1 MAVSGVSGSGTSIYG
16 NRNVLSG
23 LASGMDTESMIENMT
38 QATRLKIAQQNQKKT
53 LLGWKQT
60 AYQGISSQLIEF
72 SKKYMDYQ
80 SPTNLLSSSFYDQS
94 IITSVGKNN
103 TLVSATGKTNSTVEI
118 NGVKDLATSATH
130 SAQGSLKPSDLA
142 TSNFDI
148 TGDMTFSKLAGGTM
162 TFKYGKE
169 EYTITL
175 DQNADLS
182 TADKLAEEINKQL
195 KEVKISTSGSTK
207 ISLGDKI
214 EAKVS
219 GGSMTFGV
227 KNGADIAGN
236 EVKLTGASTTV
247 RDALKLDS
255 KNLNGGIDLKS
266 GFSTTIDTNKL
277 NEKQKATEFLT
288 GKKLTLT
295 FNGQEKEITLLT
307 EEEAKTITSADKF
320 KELLQKKINSAF
332 GPDKIEIQFKSEN
345 GTSSN
350 KGSFTFKVKD
360 SNDVLKV
367 SGGSAG
373 IVGDNSVLGFKQ
385 GDGNRLNLD
394 ATLEDLGVQFT
405 EAGNN
410 GVIKDKRDLVINGVT
425 IGSYGKDATLGDII
439 RDINSNKEAGVKA
452 SYSETSNKFVLTS
465 KETGAGSKVEIED
478 KNSLAGQLFGVKG
491 DPGVKNEPG
500 TDAVISVTVNGE
512 TKELTRP
519 TNEIDID
526 GLKVT
531 ISGKFGYDDKG
542 QLSNDPAEKVT
553 FTSKPDTEKT
563 FEAIKTMVE
572 DYNKIV
578 DSVYKEMTTKPNRDY
593 KPLTDEQK
601 KEMSKEQIEKWEEK
615 AKEGLL
621 FADTQLRSLHD
632 ALRFVFN
639 PGGEAGAKLRAM
651 GIEPTGNYKDGG
663 KIKLDESKLKE
674 ALNSNPEGV
683 KDAFNALASDSAD
696 SSIMNSSSK
705 GGAITQ
711 LKGVADRFASTS
723 ITKPGILV
731 ARAGSPSSPNSMLKN
746 AIKTEMDSIDKILK
760 NLDVKLKKEIDR
772 YNSQFTQL
780 ETLISQMNAQSG
792 QLAGLM
798 GGGM

>member
-38 QATRLKIAQQNQKKT
+38 QATRIKIAQQNQKKT

-80 SPTNLLSSSFYDQS
+80 SPTNLLSSAFYDQS
-94 IITSVGKNN
+94 IVTSVGKNN
-103 TLVSATGKTNSTVEI
+103 ALVSASGKTNSKVEI
-118 NGVKDLATSATH
+118 NGVKELATSATH
-130 SAQGSLKPSDLA
+130 SAQGSLKPGDLV
-142 TSNFDI
+142 TKDFDI
-148 TGDMTFSKLAGGTM
+148 SKKLEHSKLAGGTLS
-162 TFKYGKE
+162 FQYGST

-175 DQNADLS
+175 SKGADLS
-182 TADKLAEEINKQL
+182 TPDKLAAEINKQL
-195 KEVKISTSGSTK
+195 SEAKISGTDSK
-207 ISLGDKI
+207 LGDKI
-214 EAKVS
+214 SVKVE
-219 GGSMTFGV
+219 GDKLKFEVTG
-227 KNGADIAGN
+227 DAGN
-236 EVKLTGASTTV
+236 EVKLTGAGTTV
-247 RDALKLDS
+247 KEALGLTDDKF
-255 KNLNGGIDLKS
+255 NNGGINLADKNS
-266 GFSTTIDTNKL
+266 PFSTNVIKDKL
-277 NEKQKATEFLT
+277 IEKQDTAEFLT
-288 GKKLTLT
+288 NKKITFS
-295 FNGQEKEITLLT
+295 FNGQKKEVTLLT
-307 EEEAKTITSADKF
+307 DAELAELKKISDGPQKNEKF
-320 KELLQKKINSAF
+320 KELLQKKMDDAF
-332 GPDKIEIQFKSEN
+332 GSGKITVERGN
-345 GTSSN
+345 TGAL
-350 KGSFTFKVKD
+350 TFKTDADNILKITGGD
-360 SNDVLKV
+360 EDV
-367 SGGSAG
+367 
-373 IVGDNSVLGFKQ
+373 VGETSVFGFQ
-385 GDGNRLNLD
+385 NGDGNRLNLNNS
-394 ATLEDLGVQFT
+394 LEKLGVNF
-405 EAGNN
+405 N
-410 GVIKDKRDLVINGVT
+410 GKDSMDLVINGVT
-425 IGSYGKDATLGDII
+425 IGTYKKDATLSQVM
-439 RDINSNKEAGVKA
+439 RDINANKEAGINA

-465 KETGAGSKVEIED
+465 KETGAGSKVEITGAD
-478 KNSLAGQLFGVKG
+478 SLAGQLFGEANKR
-491 DPGVKNEPG
+491 G
-500 TDAVISVTVNGE
+500 TDAVINVTVNGE
-512 TKELTRP
+512 QKELTRP
-519 TNEIDID
+519 SNEIDID

-542 QLSNDPAEKVT
+542 QISSDPAEKVT
-553 FTSKPDTEKT
+553 FNSKPDTDKM

-578 DSVYKEMTTKPNRDY
+578 ESVYKEMTTKPNRDY

-632 ALRFVFN
+632 SLRFIFN

-651 GIEPTGNYKDGG
+651 GIEPTDNYKDGG
-663 KIKLDESKLKE
+663 KIKLDESKLKA

-705 GGAITQ
+705 GGVITQ
-711 LKGVADRFASTS
+711 LKGVMDRFASTS

-746 AIKTEMDSIDKILK
+746 AMKTEMDSIDKILK

-780 ETLISQMNAQSG
+780 EMLISQMNAQSG

>member
-38 QATRLKIAQQNQKKT
+38 QATRLKIAQQKQKKT

-103 TLVSATGKTNSTVEI
+103 ALVSATGKTNSTVEI

-130 SAQGSLKPSDLA
+130 SAQGNLKPGDLA

-162 TFKYGKE
+162 TFKYGGND
-169 EYTITL
+169 YTITL

-214 EAKVS
+214 EAKVN

-236 EVKLTGASTTV
+236 DVKLTGASTTV
-247 RDALKLDS
+247 REALNLDS
-255 KNLNGGIDLKS
+255 KNLKEGIDLKS
-266 GFSTTIDTNKL
+266 SFSTTIDTNKL

-307 EEEAKTITSADKF
+307 EEEAKTIKSANDF
-320 KELLQKKINSAF
+320 KDLLQKKLNDAF
-332 GPDKIEIQFKSEN
+332 GKDKIELEFKSKT
-345 GTSSN
+345 TSSQE
-350 KGSFTFKVKD
+350 GSFTFKVKD
-360 SNDVLKV
+360 SNDVLRV

-405 EAGNN
+405 EADNN
-410 GVIKDKRDLVINGVT
+410 GVIKDKRDLMINGVK

-465 KETGAGSKVEIED
+465 KDTGAGSKVEIGD
-478 KNSLAGQLFGVKG
+478 SGLANELFGKA
-491 DPGVKNEPG
+491 DAHG

>member
-103 TLVSATGKTNSTVEI
+103 ALVSATGKTNSTVEI
-118 NGVKDLATSATH
+118 NGVKELATSATH

-162 TFKYGKE
+162 TFKYGGND
-169 EYTITL
+169 YTITL

-182 TADKLAEEINKQL
+182 TPEKLAEEINKQL
-195 KEVKISTSGSTK
+195 KEIKISTDSSKK

-214 EAKVS
+214 E
-219 GGSMTFGV
+219 V
-227 KNGADIAGN
+227 KFSSNTMIFSTKGDVAGN
-236 EVKLTGASTTV
+236 EVKLTAASTAV
-247 RDALKLDS
+247 REALKLDL
-255 KNLNGGIDLKS
+255 KQLKDGIDLTK
-266 GFSTTIDTNKL
+266 GHSTGVDTDKL
-277 NEKQKATEFLT
+277 KESQKMTEYLT
-288 GKKLTLT
+288 GKTLELV
-295 FNGQEKEITLLT
+295 FNGQKKEITLLT
-307 EEEAKTITSADKF
+307 EEEAKTIISADKF

-332 GPDKIEIQFKSEN
+332 GTNKIEIQFKSEN

-373 IVGDNSVLGFKQ
+373 IVGDNSVFGFQQ
-385 GDGNRLNLD
+385 GEGNRLNLN
-394 ATLEDLGVQFT
+394 AKLSDLGIQFN
-405 EAGNN
+405 EADSN
-410 GVIKDKRDLVINGVT
+410 GIIKEKRDLVINGVT
-425 IGSYGKDATLGDII
+425 IGSYGKDATLGQIM
-439 RDINSNKEAGVKA
+439 RDINANKEAGINA

-465 KETGAGSKVEIED
+465 KDTGAGSKVEIGD
-478 KNSLAGQLFGVKG
+478 SGLANELFGKA
-491 DPGVKNEPG
+491 DAHG
-500 TDAVISVTVNGE
+500 TDAVIHVTVNGE
-512 TKELTRP
+512 QKELTRP
-519 TNEIDID
+519 SNEIDID

-531 ISGKFGYDDKG
+531 ISGTFGYNGGKI
-542 QLSNDPAEKVT
+542 DPAEKVT
-553 FTSKPDTEKT
+553 FSSKPDTDKM

-593 KPLTDEQK
+593 QPLTDEQK

-632 ALRFVFN
+632 SLRFIFN

-651 GIEPTGNYKDGG
+651 GIEPTDNYKDGG
-663 KIKLDESKLKE
+663 KIKLDESKLKA

-696 SSIMNSSSK
+696 SSIMDSSSK
-705 GGAITQ
+705 GGVITQ
-711 LKGVADRFASTS
+711 LKGVTDRFASTS

-746 AIKTEMDSIDKILK
+746 AMKTEMDSIDKILK
-760 NLDVKLKKEIDR
+760 NLDVRLKKEIDR

>member
-103 TLVSATGKTNSTVEI
+103 ALVSATGKTNSTVEI

-148 TGDMTFSKLAGGTM
+148 TGNMTFSKLAGGTM
-162 TFKYGKE
+162 TFKYGGND
-169 EYTITL
+169 YTITL

-214 EAKVS
+214 EAKVN
-219 GGSMTFGV
+219 GGQMTFGV
-227 KNGADIAGN
+227 KSGADIAGN
-236 EVKLTGASTTV
+236 DVKLTGASTTV
-247 RDALKLDS
+247 REALNLDS
-255 KNLNGGIDLKS
+255 SKLKDGIDLTK
-266 GFSTTIDTNKL
+266 GHSTGVNTDKL
-277 NEKQKATEFLT
+277 KESQKATEFLT

-320 KELLQKKINSAF
+320 KELLQKKMDDAF
-332 GPDKIEIQFKSEN
+332 GKDKIELEFKPKA
-345 GTSSN
+345 TSSQE
-350 KGSFTFKVKD
+350 GSFTFKVKD
-360 SNDVLKV
+360 SNDVLKI

-405 EAGNN
+405 EAGDN
-410 GVIKDKRDLVINGVT
+410 GVIKDKRDLVINGVK

-465 KETGAGSKVEIED
+465 KDTGKGSKVEIGKD
-478 KNSLAGQLFGVKG
+478 GLANELFGKA
-491 DPGVKNEPG
+491 DAHG
-500 TDAVISVTVNGE
+500 TDAVIHVTVNGE
-512 TKELTRP
+512 KKELTRP

-531 ISGKFGYDDKG
+531 VSGKFGYDDKG
-542 QLSNDPAEKVT
+542 QLSTDPAEKVT

-711 LKGVADRFASTS
+711 LKDVTDRFASTS

>member
-38 QATRLKIAQQNQKKT
+38 QATRIKIAQQNQKKT

-80 SPTNLLSSSFYDQS
+80 SPTNLLSSAFYDQS
-94 IITSVGKNN
+94 IVTSVGKNN
-103 TLVSATGKTNSTVEI
+103 ALVSASGKTNSKVEI
-118 NGVKDLATSATH
+118 NGVKELATSATH
-130 SAQGSLKPSDLA
+130 SAQGSLKPGDLV
-142 TSNFDI
+142 TKDFDI
-148 TGDMTFSKLAGGTM
+148 SKELAHSKLAGGTLS
-162 TFKYGKE
+162 FQYGST

-175 DQNADLS
+175 SKGADLS
-182 TADKLAEEINKQL
+182 TPDKLAAEINKQL
-195 KEVKISTSGSTK
+195 SEAKISGTDSK
-207 ISLGDKI
+207 LGDKI
-214 EAKVS
+214 SVKVE
-219 GGSMTFGV
+219 GSDKLKFEV
-227 KNGADIAGN
+227 KDAAGN
-236 EVKLTGASTTV
+236 EVKLTGAGTTV
-247 RDALKLDS
+247 KEALNLQDDKLKD
-255 KNLNGGIDLKS
+255 GIDLTKS
-266 GFSTTIDTNKL
+266 FSANVDTAKL
-277 NEKQKATEFLT
+277 TEKQDTAEFLT
-288 GKKLTLT
+288 NKKITFS
-295 FNGQEKEITLLT
+295 FNGQKKEVTLLT
-307 EEEAKTITSADKF
+307 DAELAELKKISDGPQKNEKF
-320 KELLQKKINSAF
+320 KEFLQKKMDDAF
-332 GPDKIEIQFKSEN
+332 GVNADGSKKITIDRNSGN
-345 GTSSN
+345 GRL
-350 KGSFTFKVKD
+350 TFKTNAD
-360 SNDVLKV
+360 NILKIT
-367 SGGSAG
+367 GGDED
-373 IVGDNSVLGFKQ
+373 IVGETSVFGFQ
-385 GDGNRLNLD
+385 NGDGNRLNLNNS
-394 ATLEDLGVQFT
+394 LEKLGVKF
-405 EAGNN
+405 N
-410 GVIKDKRDLVINGVT
+410 GKDSMDLVINGVK
-425 IGSYGKDATLGDII
+425 IGTYKKDATLSQVM
-439 RDINSNKEAGVKA
+439 RDINANKEAGINA

-465 KETGAGSKVEIED
+465 KETGAGSKVEITGAD
-478 KNSLAGQLFGVKG
+478 SLAGQLFGVASEHGK
-491 DPGVKNEPG
+491 
-500 TDAVISVTVNGE
+500 DAVINVTINGE
-512 TKELTRP
+512 QKELTRP
-519 TNEIDID
+519 SNEIDID

-542 QLSNDPAEKVT
+542 QISSDPAEKVT
-553 FTSKPDTEKT
+553 FSSKPDTDKM

-578 DSVYKEMTTKPNRDY
+578 ESVYKEMTTKPNRDY
-593 KPLTDEQK
+593 QPLTDEQK

-651 GIEPTGNYKDGG
+651 GIEPTDNYKDGG
-663 KIKLDESKLKE
+663 KIKLDESKLKA

-696 SSIMNSSSK
+696 SSIMDSSSK
-705 GGAITQ
+705 GGVITQ
-711 LKGVADRFASTS
+711 LKGVMDRFASTS

-731 ARAGSPSSPNSMLKN
+731 AHAGSPSSPNSMLRN
-746 AIKTEMDSIDKILK
+746 AMKTEMDSIDKILK

-780 ETLISQMNAQSG
+780 EMLISQMNAQSG

>member
-38 QATRLKIAQQNQKKT
+38 QATRIKIAQQNQKKT

-80 SPTNLLSSSFYDQS
+80 SPTNLLSSAFYDQS
-94 IITSVGKNN
+94 IVTSVGKNN
-103 TLVSATGKTNSTVEI
+103 ALVSASGKTNSKVEI
-118 NGVKDLATSATH
+118 NGVKELATSATH
-130 SAQGSLKPSDLA
+130 SAAGSLQSGDLV
-142 TSNFDI
+142 TKDFDI
-148 TGDMTFSKLAGGTM
+148 SKELAHSKLAGGTLS
-162 TFKYGKE
+162 FQYGST

-175 DQNADLS
+175 SKGADLS
-182 TADKLAEEINKQL
+182 TPDKLAAEINKQL
-195 KEVKISTSGSTK
+195 SEAKISGTDSK
-207 ISLGDKI
+207 LGDKI
-214 EAKVS
+214 SVKVE
-219 GGSMTFGV
+219 GSDKLKFEV
-227 KNGADIAGN
+227 KDAAGN
-236 EVKLTGASTTV
+236 EVKLTGAGTTV
-247 RDALKLDS
+247 KEALNLQDDKLKD
-255 KNLNGGIDLKS
+255 GIDLTKS
-266 GFSTTIDTNKL
+266 FSANVDTAKL
-277 NEKQKATEFLT
+277 TEKQDTAEFLT
-288 GKKLTLT
+288 NKKITFS
-295 FNGQEKEITLLT
+295 FNGQKKEVTLLT
-307 EEEAKTITSADKF
+307 DAELAELKKISDGTQKNEKF
-320 KELLQKKINSAF
+320 KEFLQKKMDDAF
-332 GPDKIEIQFKSEN
+332 GSGKITVDRGTN
-345 GTSSN
+345 GAL
-350 KGSFTFKVKD
+350 TFKTNAD
-360 SNDVLKV
+360 NILKIT
-367 SGGSAG
+367 GGDED
-373 IVGDNSVLGFKQ
+373 IVGETSVFGFQ
-385 GDGNRLNLD
+385 NGDGNRLNLNNS
-394 ATLEDLGVQFT
+394 LEKLGVKF
-405 EAGNN
+405 NN
-410 GVIKDKRDLVINGVT
+410 GDSMDLVINGVK
-425 IGSYGKDATLGDII
+425 IGTYKKDATLSQVM
-439 RDINSNKEAGVKA
+439 RDINANKEAGINA

-491 DPGVKNEPG
+491 DPDVVNKPG
-500 TDAVISVTVNGE
+500 TDAVINVTVNGE
-512 TKELTRP
+512 QKELTRP
-519 TNEIDID
+519 SNEIDID

-531 ISGKFGYDDKG
+531 ISGTFGYDEKTG
-542 QLSNDPAEKVT
+542 QLSTDPAEKVT
-553 FTSKPDTEKT
+553 FTSKPDTDKM

-578 DSVYKEMTTKPNRDY
+578 ESVYKEMTTKPNRDY
-593 KPLTDEQK
+593 QPLTDEQK

-651 GIEPTGNYKDGG
+651 GIEPTDNYKDGG
-663 KIKLDESKLKE
+663 KIKLDESKLKA

-696 SSIMNSSSK
+696 SSIMDSSSK
-705 GGAITQ
+705 GGVITQ
-711 LKGVADRFASTS
+711 LKGVMDRFASTS

-731 ARAGSPSSPNSMLKN
+731 AHAGSPSSPNSMLRN
-746 AIKTEMDSIDKILK
+746 AMKTEMDSIDKILK

-780 ETLISQMNAQSG
+780 EMLISQMNAQSG

>member
-1 MAVSGVSGSGTSIYG
+1 MAVSGVSGGGTSIYG
-16 NRNVLSG
+16 SRNVLSG

-38 QATRLKIAQQNQKKT
+38 QATRLKIAQQKQKKT

-60 AYQGISSQLIEF
+60 AYQGISTPLIEF

-80 SPTNLLSSSFYDQS
+80 SPTNLLSSAFYDQS
-94 IITSVGKNN
+94 IVTSVGKNN
-103 TLVSATGKTNSTVEI
+103 SLVSATGKTNSKVEI
-118 NGVKDLATSATH
+118 NGVKELATSATH
-130 SAQGSLKPSDLA
+130 SAAGSLKPGELT
-142 TSNFDI
+142 TSNIDI

-162 TFKYGKE
+162 TFKYGSD

-195 KEVKISTSGSTK
+195 AEIKISTDSSK
-207 ISLGDKI
+207 KVSLGDKI
-214 EAKVS
+214 EAKVT
-219 GGSMTFGV
+219 GGQMTFGV
-227 KNGADIAGN
+227 KSGADIAGN

-247 RDALKLDS
+247 REALNLDS
-255 KNLNGGIDLKS
+255 KQLNDGIDLSKQS
-266 GFSTTIDTNKL
+266 FSTTIDTNKL
-277 NEKQKATEFLT
+277 NEKQKMTEYLT
-288 GKKLTLT
+288 DKTLTLT
-295 FNGQEKEITLLT
+295 FNGQKKDITLLT
-307 EEEAKTITSADKF
+307 EEEAKNIKSADDF
-320 KELLQKKINSAF
+320 KNLLQKKLDDAF
-332 GPDKIEIQFKSEN
+332 GKDKIELEFKPE
-345 GTSSN
+345 TSGSQ

-360 SNDVLKV
+360 ANDVLRV

-373 IVGDNSVLGFKQ
+373 IVGDNSVFGFQ
-385 GDGNRLNLD
+385 DGDGNRLNLN
-394 ATLEDLGVQFT
+394 ATLEDLGIQFT
-405 EAGNN
+405 EAGDN

-425 IGSYGKDATLGDII
+425 IGSYGKDATLREII
-439 RDINSNKEAGVKA
+439 HDINSNKEAGVTA

-465 KETGAGSKVEIED
+465 KDTGTGSKIEIGKD
-478 KNSLAGQLFGVKG
+478 GLAGELFGEA
-491 DPGVKNEPG
+491 NAHG

-519 TNEIDID
+519 SNEIDID

-531 ISGKFGYDDKG
+531 VSGKFGYDEKTG
-542 QLSNDPAEKVT
+542 QLSTDPAEKVT
-553 FTSKPDTEKT
+553 FTSKPDTDKM
-563 FEAIKTMVE
+563 FDAIKTMVE

-578 DSVYKEMTTKPNRDY
+578 ESVYKEMTTKPNRDY
-593 KPLTDEQK
+593 QPLTDEQRE
-601 KEMSKEQIEKWEEK
+601 EMSEEQIEKWEEK

-632 ALRFVFN
+632 SLRFIFN
-639 PGGEAGAKLRAM
+639 PGGEAGAKLREM
-651 GIEPTGNYKDGG
+651 GIEPSSNYKDGG
-663 KIKLDESKLKE
+663 KIKLDESKLKA
-674 ALNSNPEGV
+674 ALENDPEGV
-683 KDAFNALASDSAD
+683 KNAFSALPSDDAQGGIMDSA
-696 SSIMNSSSK
+696 SK
-705 GGAITQ
+705 GGVMTQ
-711 LKGVADRFASTS
+711 LKGVVDRFASTS

-746 AIKTEMDSIDKILK
+746 ALKTEMDSIDKVLK

-780 ETLISQMNAQSG
+780 EMLISQMNAQSG

>member
-16 NRNVLSG
+16 SRNVLSG

-38 QATRLKIAQQNQKKT
+38 KATRMKIEQQKQKKT

-60 AYQGISSQLIEF
+60 AYQGISTQLIEF

-80 SPTNLLSSSFYDQS
+80 SPTNLLSSAFYDQS
-94 IITSVGKNN
+94 IVTSVGKNN
-103 TLVSATGKTNSTVEI
+103 ALVSATGKTNSTVEI
-118 NGVKDLATSATH
+118 NGVKDLATSATY
-130 SAQGSLKPSDLA
+130 SAQSSLKSTSDLA

-162 TFKYGKE
+162 TFKYGGSN
-169 EYTITL
+169 YTITL

-214 EAKVS
+214 EAKVN

-236 EVKLTGASTTV
+236 EVKLTGASTAV
-247 RDALKLDS
+247 RDALNLDS
-255 KNLNGGIDLKS
+255 KKLSDGIDLKS
-266 GFSTTIDTNKL
+266 SFFTTIDTNKL
-277 NEKQKATEFLT
+277 NEKQKTTEYFT

-307 EEEAKTITSADKF
+307 EEEAKSVTSADKF
-320 KELLQKKINSAF
+320 KELLQKKLDDAF
-332 GPDKIEIQFKSEN
+332 GKDKIGLEFKPET
-345 GTSSN
+345 TSSQ

-385 GDGNRLNLD
+385 GDGNRLNLN
-394 ATLEDLGVQFT
+394 ATLEDLGVKFI
-405 EAGNN
+405 EAGDN
-410 GVIKDKRDLVINGVT
+410 GVIKDKRDLVINGVK
-425 IGSYGKDATLGDII
+425 IGSYGKDATLSNII

-465 KETGAGSKVEIED
+465 KDTGAGSKVEIGD
-478 KNSLAGQLFGVKG
+478 SGLANELFGKA
-491 DPGVKNEPG
+491 DAHG
-500 TDAVISVTVNGE
+500 TDAVIHVTVNGE
-512 TKELTRP
+512 KKELTRP

-531 ISGKFGYDDKG
+531 VSGKFGYDSQG
-542 QLSNDPAEKVT
+542 NISTDPAEKVT

-578 DSVYKEMTTKPNRDY
+578 DSVYKEMTTKPDRDY

-683 KDAFNALASDSAD
+683 KEAFNALASGQTGEV
-696 SSIMNSSSK
+696 MNSSSK
-705 GGAITQ
+705 GGVMTQ
-711 LKGVADRFASTS
+711 LKGVTDRFASTS

-746 AIKTEMDSIDKILK
+746 TMKTEMDSIDKILK
-760 NLDVKLKKEIDR
+760 NLDVRLKKEIDR
-772 YNSQFTQL
+772 YNSQFTKL

-792 QLAGLM
+792 QLSGLL

>member
-16 NRNVLSG
+16 SRNVLSG

-60 AYQGISSQLIEF
+60 AYQGISTQLIEF

-80 SPTNLLSSSFYDQS
+80 SPTNLLSSAFYDQS
-94 IITSVGKNN
+94 IVTSVGKNN
-103 TLVSATGKTNSTVEI
+103 ALVSATGKTNSTVEI

-148 TGDMTFSKLAGGTM
+148 TGNVTYSKLAGGTM
-162 TFKYGKE
+162 TFQYGKD

-182 TADKLAEEINKQL
+182 TAKKLEEEINKQL
-195 KEVKISTSGSTK
+195 KDIRISVTDSTSSNPVR
-207 ISLGDKI
+207 LGDKI
-214 EAKVS
+214 SVTADQSGKLKFEAK
-219 GGSMTFGV
+219 
-227 KNGADIAGN
+227 NDAGN
-236 EVKLTGASTTV
+236 TIKITGASSAV
-247 RDALKLDS
+247 QEALKLDS
-255 KNLNGGIDLKS
+255 VKLKDGIDLSKS
-266 GFSTTIDTNKL
+266 SFIAETDQNKL
-277 NEKQKATEFLT
+277 QETTPAVKYLT
-288 GKKLTLT
+288 GKSMTLS

-307 EEEAKTITSADKF
+307 EEEAKTMTSAEEF
-320 KELLQKKINSAF
+320 KKLLQKKLDGAF
-332 GPDKIEIQFKSEN
+332 GSGKIEVQFNQKAGASTQE
-345 GTSSN
+345 
-350 KGSFTFKVKD
+350 GSFKFHVKD
-360 SNDVLKV
+360 GNDVLKI
-367 SGGSAG
+367 SKGSVG
-373 IVGDNSVLGFKQ
+373 IVGNGSVLGFQ
-385 GDGNRLNLD
+385 VGDGNRINLNAKLS
-394 ATLEDLGVQFT
+394 DLGVDF
-405 EAGNN
+405 
-410 GVIKDKRDLVINGVT
+410 KDKDKMDLVINGVT
-425 IGSYGKDATLGDII
+425 IGSYGKGTTLGDII

-465 KETGAGSKVEIED
+465 KDTGAGSKVEIGKD
-478 KNSLAGQLFGVKG
+478 GLAAQLFGEA
-491 DPGVKNEPG
+491 NERG
-500 TDAVISVTVNGE
+500 TDAVIHVTVNGE
-512 TKELTRP
+512 KKELTRP

-531 ISGKFGYDDKG
+531 ISGKFGYDEKTG
-542 QLSNDPAEKVT
+542 ALKNDETEKVT

-578 DSVYKEMTTKPNRDY
+578 ESVYKEMTTKPNRDY

-621 FADTQLRSLHD
+621 FADTQLRSLND

-639 PGGEAGAKLRAM
+639 PGGKAGEKLRAM

-663 KIKLDESKLKE
+663 KIKLDESKLKS
-674 ALNSNPEGV
+674 ALTNDAEGV
-683 KDAFNALASDSAD
+683 KNAFTALASGQTGE
-696 SSIMNSSSK
+696 IMNSSSK
-705 GGAITQ
+705 GGVITQ
-711 LKGVADRFASTS
+711 LKGVTDRFASTS

-746 AIKTEMDSIDKILK
+746 TMKTEMDSIDKILK
-760 NLDVKLKKEIDR
+760 NLDVRLKKEIDR
-772 YNSQFTQL
+772 YNSQFTKL

-792 QLAGLM
+792 QLAGLL

>member
-16 NRNVLSG
+16 SRNVLSG

-60 AYQGISSQLIEF
+60 AYQGISTQLIEF

-80 SPTNLLSSSFYDQS
+80 SPTNLLSSAFYDQS
-94 IITSVGKNN
+94 IVTSVGKNN
-103 TLVSATGKTNSTVEI
+103 ALVSATGKTNSTVEI

-130 SAQGSLKPSDLA
+130 NAQGSLKPSDLA
-142 TSNFDI
+142 TSDFDI
-148 TGDMTFSKLAGGTM
+148 KGSVTYSKLAGGTM
-162 TFKYGKE
+162 TFQYGKD

-182 TADKLAEEINKQL
+182 TAKKLEEEINKQL
-195 KEVKISTSGSTK
+195 KDIRISVTDSTSSNPVR
-207 ISLGDKI
+207 LGDKI
-214 EAKVS
+214 SVTADQS
-219 GGSMTFGV
+219 GMLKFEV
-227 KNGADIAGN
+227 KNDAGN
-236 EVKLTGASTTV
+236 TIKITGASSAV
-247 RDALKLDS
+247 QEALKLDS
-255 KNLNGGIDLKS
+255 VKLKDGIDLSKS
-266 GFSTTIDTNKL
+266 SFIAETDQNKL
-277 NEKQKATEFLT
+277 QETTPTVKYLT
-288 GKKLTLT
+288 GKSMTLS

-307 EEEAKTITSADKF
+307 EEEAKTMTSAEEF
-320 KELLQKKINSAF
+320 KKLLQKKLDGAF
-332 GPDKIEIQFKSEN
+332 GSGKIEVQFNPKAGASAQE
-345 GTSSN
+345 
-350 KGSFTFKVKD
+350 GSFKFHVKD
-360 SNDVLKV
+360 GNDVLKI
-367 SGGSAG
+367 SKGS
-373 IVGDNSVLGFKQ
+373 VGVVGNGSVLGFQ
-385 GDGNRLNLD
+385 VGDGNRINLNAKLS
-394 ATLEDLGVQFT
+394 DLGVDF
-405 EAGNN
+405 
-410 GVIKDKRDLVINGVT
+410 KDKDKMDLVINGVT
-425 IGSYGKDATLGDII
+425 IGSYGKGTTLGDII

-465 KETGAGSKVEIED
+465 KDTGAGSKVEIGD
-478 KNSLAGQLFGVKG
+478 SGLAKELFGKANVR
-491 DPGVKNEPG
+491 G
-500 TDAVISVTVNGE
+500 TDAVIHVTVNGE
-512 TKELTRP
+512 KKELTRP

-531 ISGKFGYDDKG
+531 ISGKFGYDEKTG
-542 QLSNDPAEKVT
+542 ALKNDETEKVT

-578 DSVYKEMTTKPNRDY
+578 ESVYKEMTTKPNRDY

-621 FADTQLRSLHD
+621 FADTQLRSLND

-663 KIKLDESKLKE
+663 KIKLDESKLKS
-674 ALNSNPEGV
+674 ALTNDAEGV
-683 KDAFNALASDSAD
+683 KNAFTALASGQTGE
-696 SSIMNSSSK
+696 IMNSSSK
-705 GGAITQ
+705 GGVITQ
-711 LKGVADRFASTS
+711 LKGVTDRFASTS

-746 AIKTEMDSIDKILK
+746 TMKTEMDSIDKILK
-760 NLDVKLKKEIDR
+760 NLDVRLKKEIDR
-772 YNSQFTQL
+772 YNSQFTKL

-792 QLAGLM
+792 QLAGLL

>member
-38 QATRLKIAQQNQKKT
+38 QATRIKIAQQNQKKT

-103 TLVSATGKTNSTVEI
+103 ALVSATGKTNSTVEI
-118 NGVKDLATSATH
+118 NGVKELATSATH

-182 TADKLAEEINKQL
+182 TPEKLEAEINKQL

-214 EAKVS
+214 EAKVN
-219 GGSMTFGV
+219 GGQMTFGV
-227 KNGADIAGN
+227 KSGADIAGN

-247 RDALKLDS
+247 RDAL
-255 KNLNGGIDLKS
+255 NLNSSKLKDGIDLSKQN
-266 GFSTTIDTNKL
+266 FSTTIDTNKL

-307 EEEAKTITSADKF
+307 EEEAKNIKSANDYKTKLQDK
-320 KELLQKKINSAF
+320 LNDAF
-332 GPDKIEIQFKSEN
+332 GAGKITLEFKPESN
-345 GTSSN
+345 SSN
-350 KGSFTFKVKD
+350 KGSFTFKVND

-394 ATLEDLGVQFT
+394 ATLEDLGVKFT

-410 GVIKDKRDLVINGVT
+410 GVIKDKRDLMINGVK
-425 IGSYGKDATLGDII
+425 IGSYGKDPTLGDII

-465 KETGAGSKVEIED
+465 KDTGKGSKVEIGKD
-478 KNSLAGQLFGVKG
+478 GLAGELFGEA
-491 DPGVKNEPG
+491 NARG
-500 TDAVISVTVNGE
+500 TDAVINVTVNGE

-519 TNEIDID
+519 SNEIDID

-531 ISGKFGYDDKG
+531 ISGTFGYGKDG
-542 QLSNDPAEKVT
+542 QIDPAEKVT
-553 FTSKPDTEKT
+553 FSSKPDTDKM

-578 DSVYKEMTTKPNRDY
+578 ESVYKEMTTKPNRDY

-632 ALRFVFN
+632 SLRFIFN

-651 GIEPTGNYKDGG
+651 GIEPTDNYKDGG
-663 KIKLDESKLKE
+663 KIKLNEEKLRA
-674 ALNSNPEGV
+674 ALNNDAEGV
-683 KDAFNALASDSAD
+683 KDAFNALASENAEGE
-696 SSIMNSSSK
+696 IMNSSSK
-705 GGAITQ
+705 GGVITQ
-711 LKGVADRFASTS
+711 LKGVMDRFASTS

-731 ARAGSPSSPNSMLKN
+731 ARAGSPSSPNSMLRN
-746 AIKTEMDSIDKILK
+746 AMKTEMDSIDKILK

-780 ETLISQMNAQSG
+780 EMLISQMNAQSG

>member
-38 QATRLKIAQQNQKKT
+38 QATRLKIAQQKQKKT

-60 AYQGISSQLIEF
+60 AYQGISTQLIEF

-80 SPTNLLSSSFYDQS
+80 SPTNLLSSAFYDQS
-94 IITSVGKNN
+94 IVTSVGKNN
-103 TLVSATGKTNSTVEI
+103 ALVSATGKTNSTVEI
-118 NGVKDLATSATH
+118 LGVQKLATSATH
-130 SAQGSLKPSDLA
+130 DPILQGNLKPGDLA

-182 TADKLAEEINKQL
+182 TPEKLEAEINKQL
-195 KEVKISTSGSTK
+195 KEVKISTSASKK
-207 ISLGDKI
+207 ITLGEKI
-214 EAKVS
+214 EAKFKD
-219 GGSMTFGV
+219 GKMTFAV
-227 KNGADIAGN
+227 KEGADTAGN
-236 EVKLTGASTTV
+236 EVKLTGASSAV
-247 RDALKLDS
+247 QDALKLDS
-255 KNLNGGIDLKS
+255 SKLKDGIDLSKNA
-266 GFSTTIDTNKL
+266 FTTEVDAGKL
-277 NEKQKATEFLT
+277 QEKQKTKEYLT
-288 GKKLTLT
+288 GKTLTLS
-295 FNGQEKEITLLT
+295 FNGQKKEITLLT
-307 EEEAKTITSADKF
+307 EEEAKN
-320 KELLQKKINSAF
+320 INSANDYKTKLQEKLNDAF
-332 GPDKIEIQFKSEN
+332 GAGKIELEFKPEPGNSN
-345 GTSSN
+345 N
-350 KGSFTFKVKD
+350 KGSFTFKVKNAD
-360 SNDVLKV
+360 DVLQV

-373 IVGDNSVLGFKQ
+373 IVGTSSVFGFQ
-385 GDGNRLNLD
+385 EGDGNRLNLNSS
-394 ATLEDLGVQFT
+394 LEKLGVNF
-405 EAGNN
+405 N
-410 GVIKDKRDLVINGVT
+410 GKDSMDLVINNVT
-425 IGSYGKDATLGDII
+425 IGTYKKDATLSQIM
-439 RDINSNKEAGVKA
+439 RDINANKKAGINA

-465 KETGAGSKVEIED
+465 KETGAGSKVKIEGAD
-478 KNSLAGQLFGVKG
+478 GLAGQLFGVVNK
-491 DPGVKNEPG
+491 PG
-500 TDAVISVTVNGE
+500 TDAVITVKVNNVQ
-512 TKELTRP
+512 KELTRP
-519 TNEIDID
+519 SNEIDID

-531 ISGKFGYDDKG
+531 ISGTFGYKDGKI
-542 QLSNDPAEKVT
+542 DPAEKVT
-553 FTSKPDTEKT
+553 FTSKPDTDKM

-578 DSVYKEMTTKPNRDY
+578 ESVYKEMTTKPNRDY

-632 ALRFVFN
+632 SLRFIFN

-651 GIEPTGNYKDGG
+651 GIEPTDNYKDGG
-663 KIKLDESKLKE
+663 KIKLDESKLKA

-683 KDAFNALASDSAD
+683 KDAFNALASENAEGE
-696 SSIMNSSSK
+696 IMNSSSK
-705 GGAITQ
+705 GGVITQ
-711 LKGVADRFASTS
+711 LKGVMDRFASTS

-731 ARAGSPSSPNSMLKN
+731 ARAGSPSSPNSMLRN
-746 AIKTEMDSIDKILK
+746 AMKTEMDSIDKILK

-780 ETLISQMNAQSG
+780 EMLISQMNAQSG